1 MLRMM
6 FLYAL
11 IPTFIP
17 YFCFKLQRKALPKQL
32 TPFFSIEFGAPIW
45 DVRSNGRYILVSERN
60 DETQQVLFSLFDL
73 TNQSFVW
80 DQISFEEEWWVRLVF
95 LGEEVAVF
103 QTFNDT
109 QDIEVQSIFVVNLLS
124 LEVLW
129 QKEGCRFVQA
139 SDASVKL
146 LDAEEK
152 ELALDL
158 RTGEA
163 KAYSDISKLHEI
175 ITYPAYY
182 NEGSQHFNTLKQ
194 FVTKQVSG
202 ECSGSFEY
210 YQNNEVFIISAN
222 IEGETGYLNQLFVFN
237 TEGELLFQEILEEEL
252 KGLASGT
259 FFIVNR
265 ELIFVKGKKELLAY
279 SI

>member
-32 TPFFSIEFGAPIW
+32 TPFFSIEFGSPIW
-45 DVRSNGRYILVSERN
+45 DIRSNGKHILISERN
-60 DETQQVLFSLFDL
+60 DDAQQVLFSLFDMA
-73 TNQSFVW
+73 TQTFMW
-80 DQISFEEEWWVRLVF
+80 DQITFEEEWWVRLVF
-95 LGEEVAVF
+95 LGKEVAVF

-109 QDIEVQSIFVVNLLS
+109 QDIEVQSIFAID
-124 LEVLW
+124 LETTEGLW
-129 QKEGCRFVQA
+129 QKEECRFVQA
-139 SDASVKL
+139 TNDNVKL
-146 LDAEEK
+146 LAADEK
-152 ELALDL
+152 ELILNL
-158 RTGEA
+158 KTGKVDDRFINIEA
-163 KAYSDISKLHEI
+163 ASASQ
-175 ITYPAYY
+175 YPSHY
-182 NEGSQHFNTLKQ
+182 EDSSSHFKTLKK
-194 FVTKQVSG
+194 FLSKHISM
-202 ECSGSFEY
+202 ECSGAFEY
-210 YQNNEVFIISAN
+210 YQSSEVFIISAN
-222 IEGETGYLNQLFVFN
+222 FGGETGYSNHLFVFN
-237 TEGELLFQEILEEEL
+237 TGGELLLHEILDEEL